1 MTKLALQESQQSQAR
16 PAGAWKLAPGRALT
30 LHPSEPGELRVA
42 EGRLWAT
49 LEGPHAGS
57 PRGLGDL
64 VIEAG
69 GVLRLRAGQ
78 RVVIEPAGVGEAA
91 WFRWDVALQPALV
104 PARCWEPVVQA
115 WRELQDGLALTGR
128 SARRLASGLA
138 AVALAS
144 LPRRMPGSG
153 MAA

>member
-49 LEGPHAGS
+49 LDGPHAGS

-128 SARRLASGLA
+128 AAGRLASGLA
-138 AVALAS
+138 AVGLAS